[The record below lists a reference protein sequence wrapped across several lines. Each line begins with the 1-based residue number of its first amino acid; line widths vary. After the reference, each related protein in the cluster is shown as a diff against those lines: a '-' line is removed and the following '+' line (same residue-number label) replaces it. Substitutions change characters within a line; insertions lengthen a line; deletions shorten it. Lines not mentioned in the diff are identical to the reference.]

1 MEPKAEAPQ
10 ETAQLAIARLGK
22 DNSSATSE
30 ANLEVKVPEVSANF
44 TVQVSAFQTEEEAEA
59 YKKGD
64 VSGEG
69 DSVLP
74 QEVERV
80 VQNVAEWLAGEIQRS
95 LDFYAATS
103 ADSRISRIYLS
114 GGAANLPTL
123 ARVIART
130 SGVPAELVNPFRQI
144 SYDTRTFNEHF
155 LESAAASAAVAV
167 GLALRR
173 TTEV

>member
-1 MEPKAEAPQ
+1 MGGNQFTEEIQK
-10 ETAQLAIARLGK
+10 QLNI
-22 DNSSATSE
+22 TH
-30 ANLEVKVPEVSANF
+30 
-44 TVQVSAFQTEEEAEA
+44 EEAEA

-64 VSGEG
+64 VSGAEA

-80 VQNVAEWLAGEIQRS
+80 IQNVAEWLAGEVQRS

-114 GGAANLPTL
+114 GGTANLPTL

-144 SYDTRTFNEHF
+144 TYDPKDYSEHY
-155 LESAAASAAVAV
+155 LESVAASAAVSV

-173 TTEV
+173 SGES

>member
-1 MEPKAEAPQ
+1 G
-10 ETAQLAIARLGK
+10 AQTVVLVDIG
-22 DNSSATSE
+22 SSVSSINVISE
-30 ANLEVKVPEVSANF
+30 GVTTF
-44 TVQVSAFQTEEEAEA
+44 TRDISMGGNQFTEEIQKQLNITYEEAEA
-59 YKKGD
+59 YKKGGNSSNAD
-64 VSGEG
+64 A
-69 DSVLP
+69 VLP

-80 VQNVAEWLAGEIQRS
+80 IQNVSEWLAGEIQRS

-114 GGAANLPTL
+114 GGTANLPTL

-144 SYDTRTFNEHF
+144 SYDPGSFSDEF
-155 LESAAASAAVAV
+155 LERVAASAAVSV

-173 TTEV
+173 TLEQ